1 MELFI
6 NQLVGGLT
14 LGAYYALIA
23 VGLALVIGVARLV
36 NFAHGEFF
44 MLGGYALYYLVVGA
58 GLPYLAA
65 VPLVIL
71 AIAAFGAVFHRVIY
85 RPVEERAWYVQL
97 VATLAASFIV
107 ANLAIIIF
115 SSTPVTISTPF
126 INSVM
131 QVGFVRLSYQR
142 VLVFVVA
149 ALVFVGLKLFID
161 RTATGRAMRAVAQN
175 REAALIYGINLQRTT
190 LLTFVMAGG
199 LTGLAAALVA
209 PLYLVFPAVGSLLT
223 IKAFAIVIIGGM
235 GNVSGAL
242 YAAFIVGLA
251 EAFGAGYIS
260 SEYADAF
267 AFLLMIVVLLWRPLG
282 LFGRRVGL

>member
-1 MELFI
+1 MELFV

-65 VPLVIL
+65 VPIVIV
-71 AIAAFGAVFHRVIY
+71 AIGAFGGVFHRVIY
-85 RPVEERAWYVQL
+85 RPVEDRAWYVQL
-97 VATLAASFIV
+97 VATLAASFII
-107 ANLAIIIF
+107 ANLAIIYF
-115 SSTPVTISTPF
+115 NSTPVTISTPF
-126 INSVM
+126 INSVL
-131 QVGFVRLSYQR
+131 QIGFVRLSYQR
-142 VLVFVVA
+142 VIVLVVA
-149 ALVFVGLKLFID
+149 IIVFVGLKLFID
-161 RTATGRAMRAVAQN
+161 RTAPGRAMRAVAQN
-175 REAALIYGINLQRTT
+175 REAALVYGINLERTT
-190 LLTFVMAGG
+190 LLTFVLAGG

-242 YAAFIVGLA
+242 YGAFIVGLA

-260 SEYADAF
+260 AEYADAF